1 MIIMPLL
8 LVLVM
13 IYWPRG
19 IMGKRE
25 FRGFVPRRDR
35 DAHRPAPTGG
45 GGAAHGVADRA

>member
-25 FRGFVPRRDR
+25 FRGFVPRRDKE
-35 DAHRPAPTGG
+35 AHRPGLIGKDGT
-45 GGAAHGVADRA
+45 AHGVADSE